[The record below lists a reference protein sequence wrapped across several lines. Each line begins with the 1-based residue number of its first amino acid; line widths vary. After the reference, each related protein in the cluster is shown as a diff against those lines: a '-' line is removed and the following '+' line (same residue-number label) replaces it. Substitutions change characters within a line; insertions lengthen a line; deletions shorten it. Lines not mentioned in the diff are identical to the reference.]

1 MDKFVTFE
9 GLVAPLD
16 RANVD
21 TDQII
26 PKQFLKSIKRTG
38 FGPNLFD
45 EWRYRDEGEPGQDC
59 SGRPLNED
67 FILNQSR
74 YKGAQVLITRRNFGC
89 GSSREH
95 APWALLDYGF
105 KAVIAPSF
113 ADIFFNNCF
122 KNGLL
127 PIVLSEE
134 AIETLFQS
142 TVSKE
147 GFTLSVDLES
157 QVIARSGAKDI
168 TFEVDVFRKYCLING
183 LDDIS
188 LTLKDEAAIR
198 QYEDNCRQHSPWLFD
213 AIK

>member
-1 MDKFVTFE
+1 M
-9 GLVAPLD
+9 
-16 RANVD
+16 
-21 TDQII
+21 
-26 PKQFLKSIKRTG
+26 
-38 FGPNLFD
+38 
-45 EWRYRDEGEPGQDC
+45 
-59 SGRPLNED
+59 
-67 FILNQSR
+67 
-74 YKGAQVLITRRNFGC
+74 
-89 GSSREH
+89 
-95 APWALLDYGF
+95 DYGF